1 MATLSKKSE
10 NVLANIV
17 KKPHSFVKK
26 NPESYLKKTPNDLEK
41 LHPDFSQEGKEE
53 MSVGHVGFFCQNLGI
68 TSYTLEN
75 YSNLKRNSDLTIAV
89 FLKKIIKI
97 EAGKM

>member
-1 MATLSKKSE
+1 
-10 NVLANIV
+10 
-17 KKPHSFVKK
+17 
-26 NPESYLKKTPNDLEK
+26 
-41 LHPDFSQEGKEE
+41 